1 MKFEAR
7 LTGDAATLAREHRE
21 VLERL
26 PATMHA
32 SVLVELQK
40 WPLLFPAEQAY
51 QRALVEHFA
60 RVPSPELQQAFAA
73 IERLEQQA
81 GCASIKT
88 SEPAAF
94 QDEAQARLRTTRH
107 LYQWRQEI
115 DRAFQQ
121 IDPALDARLYPP
133 DAPRRV
139 VVQVYGTGIGVQTE
153 KLWSRFKGT
162 GFRVPLTLP
171 KSGGEDAFLRH
182 LLTGR
187 DDDGGATLPAAIA
200 EKTSSPLDAWL
211 VESSDA
217 LSRLCRDDAA
227 RDDAGRGV
235 TGLSY
240 ERLRGYRDELTKAL
254 YAKIQSGVE
263 SPQAF
268 AAYARSLKIAPG
280 PGVMLYAAE
289 ILQAFVRDVFLTG
302 NGTLFVNNTFVEWAA
317 VQALRRAQPRLL
329 VTRYGVRDKMK
340 PFSSLLLFSQP
351 RATDQIPEIE
361 DPFGSFIDV
370 EQLSYYVW
378 LHAEKSAAYR
388 TRTLYLFLAEGVDEL
403 LVLRSDQPDATRT
416 TLPAATLAD
425 VHQTMAHWLG
435 LPAASPITALV
446 A

>member
-1 MKFEAR
+1 MRFEAR
-7 LTGDAATLAREHRE
+7 LTGDAATLAREHRDA
-21 VLERL
+21 LERL

-40 WPLLFPAEQAY
+40 WPLLFAAEQAY

-60 RVPSPELQQAFAA
+60 REPATELQQAFAA
-73 IERLEQQA
+73 IVRLEQQA
-81 GCASIKT
+81 GVGSIKT
-88 SEPAAF
+88 TDPAAF
-94 QDEAQARLRTTRH
+94 QDEAQGRLRTTRH

-121 IDPALDARLYPP
+121 INPALEARLYPA
-133 DAPRRV
+133 DSPRRV
-139 VVQVYGTGIGVQTE
+139 VVQVYGSGIGVQTE
-153 KLWSRFKGT
+153 KLWSRFKGM

-171 KSGGEDAFLRH
+171 KTPGGEAFLRH

-187 DDDGGATLPAAIA
+187 EDKGGATLPAVIA
-200 EKTSSPLDAWL
+200 EKASSPLEAWL
-211 VESSDA
+211 LESSDA
-217 LSRLCRDDAA
+217 LSRLCRDDAG
-227 RDDAGRGV
+227 RDV

-268 AAYARSLKIAPG
+268 AAYARGLKIAPG
-280 PGVMLYAAE
+280 PGVLLYTAE
-289 ILQAFVRDVFLTG
+289 ILQAFVRDVFLMG

-378 LHAEKSAAYR
+378 LHAEKGAAYR
-388 TRTLYLFLAEGVDEL
+388 KRTLYVFLAEGVDEM
-403 LVLRSDQPDATRT
+403 LVLRSDQPDAKRT
-416 TLPAATLAD
+416 TLPAATLAE
-425 VHQTMAHWLG
+425 VHATMAQWLG
-435 LPAASPITALV
+435 VEDKSPAGRAIAPLV
-446 A
+446 T